1 MTGVDGGR
9 EGGKLAF
16 YSIKPYYGF
25 FFFNTCIYTRM
36 RDMREYMIY
45 KSLQENRERETVY
58 KVCIKRRV

>member
-25 FFFNTCIYTRM
+25 FFFFKYMQLYPYEGYEGIY
-36 RDMREYMIY
+36 DI
-45 KSLQENRERETVY
+45 
-58 KVCIKRRV
+58 